1 MNQAAPR
8 TILISGASIAGPAL
22 AFWLHRYGF
31 DVTVVERAPAVR
43 GGGYNI
49 DIRGAAVDVIKR
61 MGVYDELEAVRT
73 PPQTITFVDSAGDE
87 VASINTVDY
96 VSQVNPDDLEIARG
110 EVTKVL
116 YAHTKD
122 DVAYLFNDSIDTLDM
137 HDGGVDVTFVSG
149 KVGTFDIVVG
159 ADGIHSNTRRLVFG
173 EESQFS
179 RYLGY
184 TVAIFTVDNGLSS
197 GVQQS
202 TMYNVPGLTAA
213 FGQVAPDGPAQAF
226 FAFKQD
232 DPDALREADFEG
244 QCDLVARAY
253 RNEGWRIPEIVA
265 VMRSTDDLYFDSVGQ
280 IRMEGW
286 SKGRVVLVG
295 DSCFAPA
302 FLSGQGTSMALIGA
316 YCLATAL
323 ANNIDHSAAFA
334 EYDRS
339 CRDFM
344 VKSQDLALSG
354 SLTVL
359 PATEEALLRR
369 NEVLRTLAS
378 RKEAGGGGELGAA
391 TREASNAITLPEV
404 PESAWPLRTASKW
417 R

>member
-1 MNQAAPR
+1 MNDATPR
-8 TILISGASIAGPAL
+8 RVLISGASIAGPAL
-22 AFWLHRYGF
+22 AFWLRRYGF
-31 DVTVVERAPAVR
+31 DVTIVERSAEVR

-49 DIRGAAVDVIKR
+49 DIRGAAVDVVKR
-61 MGVYDELEAVRT
+61 MGLYDDLEARRT
-73 PPQTITFVDSAGDE
+73 PAQDIAFVDKDGVE
-87 VASINTVDY
+87 VASINTADY

-110 EVTKVL
+110 EVTTVL
-116 YAHTKD
+116 FEHTKG
-122 DVAYLFNDSIDTLDM
+122 DVEYVFGDSIESLDM
-137 HDGGVDVTFVSG
+137 HEGGVDVTFRHGSPR
-149 KVGTFDIVVG
+149 TFDIVVG

-184 TVAIFTVDNGLSS
+184 TVAIFTIDELPS
-197 GVQQS
+197 GFQKS
-202 TMYNVPGLTAA
+202 TMYNVPGLAAA
-213 FGQVAPDGPAQAF
+213 FGQIIPGGPGQAF

-244 QCDLVARAY
+244 QCDLLARAY
-253 RNEGWRIPEIVA
+253 KDQGWKIPEIVEA
-265 VMRSTDDLYFDSVGQ
+265 MRSTNDLYFDSVGQ
-280 IRMEGW
+280 IRMDTW
-286 SKGRVVLVG
+286 SKDRVVLVG

-323 ANNIDHSAAFA
+323 AKNPDYSVAFA
-334 EYDRS
+334 EYDRQ
-339 CRDFM
+339 CRDYM
-344 VKSQDLALSG
+344 VKSQDLALSS

-359 PATEEALLRR
+359 PATEEALQQR

-378 RKEAGGGGELGAA
+378 RKEAGGGDELGAA

-404 PESAWPLRTASKW
+404 AVAGRTAG
-417 R
+417 